1 MNRTSFS
8 YVVLNPPIHP
18 LAMVIGDH
26 LPVVGAAKHW
36 AVRTVDSSVAGRR
49 AQFAYHRKD

>member
-1 MNRTSFS
+1 MNGPSFS

-18 LAMVIGDH
+18 LAMVIGDY